1 MMMTDPISDMLT
13 RMRNSISAGKKDFVV
28 PFSNLKLKIAEI
40 LKKTYYI
47 EDFKIEDSGD
57 FKVLNI
63 KLKYVDGVSAIT
75 SIKRVS
81 KPGKKVYCNIDK
93 MPVVLNGL
101 GVAII
106 STNKGLMTNIEAKKK
121 NIAGEIICE
130 IY

>member
-1 MMMTDPISDMLT
+1 MMTDPISDMLT
-13 RMRNSISAGKKDFVV
+13 RMRNAISAEKTNFVV
-28 PFSNLKLKIAEI
+28 PFSNMKSKIAEI
-40 LKKTYYI
+40 LKKTSYI
-47 EDFKIEDSGD
+47 EDFKIEDSED

-63 KLKYVDGVSAIT
+63 KLKYIDGVSAIT
-75 SIKRVS
+75 SIKKVS
-81 KPGKKVYCNIDK
+81 KPGKRVYCNIDK

-121 NIAGEIICE
+121 NIAGEVVCE

>member
-1 MMMTDPISDMLT
+1 MMTDPISDMLT
-13 RMRNSISAGKKDFVV
+13 RMRNAIAADKKSFLV
-28 PFSNLKLKIAEI
+28 PFSKMKLEIAKI
-40 LKKTYYI
+40 LKKIYYI

-63 KLKYVDGVSAIT
+63 DLKYVDDVSVVT
-75 SIKRVS
+75 SIKRIS
-81 KPGKKVYCNIDK
+81 KPGKRVYCNIDK

-101 GVAII
+101 GFAII

-121 NIAGEIICE
+121 NIAGEVICE

>member
-1 MMMTDPISDMLT
+1 MMTDPISDMLT

-28 PFSNLKLKIAEI
+28 PFSNLKSKIAEI
-40 LKKTYYI
+40 LKKTSYI
-47 EDFKIEDSGD
+47 EDFKIENGED

-63 KLKYVDGVSAIT
+63 KLKYVDDVSVMT

-81 KPGKKVYCNIDK
+81 KPGKRVYCNIDK

-101 GVAII
+101 GIAII

>member
-1 MMMTDPISDMLT
+1 MMTDPISDMLT

>member
-1 MMMTDPISDMLT
+1 MMTDPISDMLT
-13 RMRNSISAGKKDFVV
+13 RMRNAISTEKESFLV
-28 PFSNLKLKIAEI
+28 PFSNMKSKIAEI
-40 LKKTYYI
+40 LKKTSYI
-47 EDFKIEDSGD
+47 EDFKIEDSEN

-63 KLKYVDGVSAIT
+63 KLKYVNGVSAIT
-75 SIKRVS
+75 SVKRIS

-101 GVAII
+101 GIAII